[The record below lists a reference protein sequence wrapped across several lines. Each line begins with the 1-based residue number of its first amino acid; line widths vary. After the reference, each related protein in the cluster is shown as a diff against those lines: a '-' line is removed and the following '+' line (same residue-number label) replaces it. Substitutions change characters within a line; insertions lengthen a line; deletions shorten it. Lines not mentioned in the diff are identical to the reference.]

1 MIVTK
6 NLLVSLLMWF
16 SLTVLN
22 SQNQPVYETYD
33 WLDNSTKEFDVSE
46 HSNKDLVAF
55 QEKTIN
61 EFVVTDNGGFVEY
74 SLIHNIY
81 WLNSNDKIEEYN
93 KVYLPT
99 SATKILIK
107 NKARVITKNG
117 EIIELDD
124 SKILEAKNDESQVN
138 YKFYAFEG
146 VEKGSF
152 IEYYYVVKRYP
163 AYTGASIYLQD
174 NYYKQ
179 NVSFDLYAPK
189 NLLFNAKSYNNL
201 PEIEKDTLVTEKN
214 KWSIN
219 LKEVEGLEIES
230 QAPYDTALK
239 KVIYKLDKNTANPT
253 KEYVSYGE
261 VTQNIYKSL
270 YPELDKKTTKN
281 LTKFLESIT
290 EIKKEITIEDIRLIE
305 TYIKSN
311 IFVTKAKKEG
321 LDDIQAIIE
330 TKIAGETGMMR
341 LYAAIFKKLGIKH
354 EVVLTCPRSDVKFDK
369 DFEAYN
375 FLEDYLFYFPESE
388 LYMEPLNPLSR
399 LGFPDGYLTDT
410 YGLFIKAVTI
420 GEFTSGIGKVKFID
434 PINYNQTRYDLIMN
448 VTFDPEDL
456 TTTNLEMDRK
466 MSGYYALNVQPY
478 LYLAK
483 DEAKE
488 EAIDGIIK
496 SINENLEIKEKQI
509 FNDGQY
515 DFGKKPLHIKAKM
528 ISDAF
533 VEKAGKKYLF
543 KLGDLIGPQQEMYQ
557 EKARKLPVENSFE
570 RSYDRKLIIDIP
582 EGYQFQNLASINI
595 GESYKEEGLELFMF
609 KSGYEIKNNQLIV
622 SVQEYYNQNIIP
634 VAIYEQYRTIINSA
648 ANFNKVTLVL
658 NKTGK

>member
-1 MIVTK
+1 MIVSK
-6 NLLVSLLMWF
+6 NLVISLLMCF
-16 SLTVLN
+16 SLTVVN
-22 SQNQPVYETYD
+22 SQTIPFYEAYD
-33 WLDNSTKEFDVSE
+33 WLQNPTKEFDVTS
-46 HSNKDLVAF
+46 HSDKDLVAF
-55 QEKTIN
+55 QEKTVN
-61 EFVVTDNGGFVEY
+61 EFVLTEGGGFVEY

-99 SATKILIK
+99 SSTKILVK

-124 SKILEAKNDESQVN
+124 SKILEAKNEETQIN

-152 IEYYYVVKRYP
+152 IEYYYVIKRYP

-189 NLLFNAKSYNNL
+189 NLLFSAKSYNGL
-201 PEIEKDTLVTEKN
+201 PEIEKDTLVTDKN
-214 KWSIN
+214 KWTVK
-219 LKEVEGLEIES
+219 LKEVEALEIES

-239 KVIYKLDKNTANPT
+239 KVIYKLDKNTSNPT

-270 YPELDKKTTKN
+270 YPELDKKTIKGIA
-281 LTKFLESIT
+281 KFLESISKINE
-290 EIKKEITIEDIRLIE
+290 EISIDDIRLIE
-305 TYIKSN
+305 THIKSN
-311 IFVTKAKKEG
+311 IFVTKAKQQG
-321 LDDIQAIIE
+321 LDDIQKILE

-341 LYAAIFKKLGIKH
+341 LYAAIFKKLGVKH

-375 FLEDYLFYFPESE
+375 FLEDYLFYFPKFK
-388 LYMEPLNPLSR
+388 LYMEPLNALSR
-399 LGFPDGYLTDT
+399 LGFPNGNLTDT
-410 YGLFIKAVTI
+410 YGLFIKPVTI

-434 PINYNQTRYDLIMN
+434 PINYDQTRYDLIMN
-448 VTFDPEDL
+448 VTFDEDDL
-456 TTTNLEMDRK
+456 TTTNLNMDRK

-483 DEAKE
+483 EEAKAD
-488 EAIDGIIK
+488 AIDGIIK
-496 SINENLEIKEKQI
+496 SINENLEIKEKQV

-528 ISDAF
+528 TSDAF
-533 VEKAGKKYLF
+533 VEKAGRKYLF
-543 KLGDLIGPQQEMYQ
+543 KLGDLIGLQQEMYQ

-570 RSYDRKLIIDIP
+570 RSYNRKLIIDIP
-582 EGYQFQNLASINI
+582 DGYQFQKLETINI
-595 GESYKEEGLELFMF
+595 DESYKENDVELFMF
-609 KSGYEIKNNQLIV
+609 KSSYEIKENQLIV
-622 SVQEYYNQNIIP
+622 SVLEYYNQNVIP

-658 NKTGK
+658 DKEE

>member
-1 MIVTK
+1 MIVSK
-6 NLLVSLLMWF
+6 NLVISLLMCF
-16 SLTVLN
+16 SLTLVN
-22 SQNQPVYETYD
+22 SQTIPFYEAYD
-33 WLDNSTKEFDVSE
+33 WLQNPTKEFDVTS
-46 HSNKDLVAF
+46 HSDKDLVAF
-55 QEKTIN
+55 QEKTVN
-61 EFVVTDNGGFVEY
+61 EFVLTEGGGFVEY

-99 SATKILIK
+99 SSTKILVK

-124 SKILEAKNDESQVN
+124 SKILEAKNEETQIN

-152 IEYYYVVKRYP
+152 IEYYYVIKRYP

-189 NLLFNAKSYNNL
+189 NLLFSAKSYNGL
-201 PEIEKDTLVTEKN
+201 PEIEKDTLVTDKN
-214 KWSIN
+214 KWTVK
-219 LKEVEGLEIES
+219 LKEVEALEIES

-239 KVIYKLDKNTANPT
+239 KVIYKLDKNTSNPT

-270 YPELDKKTTKN
+270 YPELDKKTIKGIA
-281 LTKFLESIT
+281 KFLESISKINE
-290 EIKKEITIEDIRLIE
+290 EISIDDIRLIE
-305 TYIKSN
+305 THIKSN
-311 IFVTKAKKEG
+311 IFVTKAKQQG
-321 LDDIQAIIE
+321 LDDIQKILE

-341 LYAAIFKKLGIKH
+341 LYAAIFKKLGVKH

-375 FLEDYLFYFPESE
+375 FLEDYLFYFPKFK
-388 LYMEPLNPLSR
+388 LYMEPLNALSR
-399 LGFPDGYLTDT
+399 LGFPNGNLTDT
-410 YGLFIKAVTI
+410 YGLFIKPVTI

-434 PINYNQTRYDLIMN
+434 PINYDQTRYDLIMN
-448 VTFDPEDL
+448 VTFDEDDL
-456 TTTNLEMDRK
+456 TTTNLNMDRK

-483 DEAKE
+483 EEAKAD
-488 EAIDGIIK
+488 AIDGIIK
-496 SINENLEIKEKQI
+496 SINENLEIKEKQV

-528 ISDAF
+528 TSDAF
-533 VEKAGKKYLF
+533 VEKAGRKYLF
-543 KLGDLIGPQQEMYQ
+543 KLGDLIGLQQEMYQ

-570 RSYDRKLIIDIP
+570 RSYNRKLIIDIP
-582 EGYQFQNLASINI
+582 DGYQFQKLETINI
-595 GESYKEEGLELFMF
+595 DESYKENDVELFMF
-609 KSGYEIKNNQLIV
+609 KSSYEIKENQLIV
-622 SVQEYYNQNIIP
+622 SVLEYYNQNVIP

-658 NKTGK
+658 DKEE

>member
-1 MIVTK
+1 MIITK
-6 NLLVSLLMWF
+6 NLVMYLLMCF
-16 SLTVLN
+16 SLTVIN
-22 SQNQPVYETYD
+22 SQTTPFYETYD
-33 WLDNSTKEFDVSE
+33 WLDDSTKEFDVSS
-46 HSNKDLVAF
+46 HSDKDLVAF

-61 EFVVTDNGGFVEY
+61 EFVLTDGGGFVEY

-99 SATKILIK
+99 SATKIVVK
-107 NKARVITKNG
+107 NRARVITKSG
-117 EIIELDD
+117 KTIELDD
-124 SKILEAKNDESQVN
+124 SKILEAKNEESQVN
-138 YKFYAFEG
+138 YKYYAFEG

-152 IEYYYVVKRYP
+152 IEYYYVIKRYP

-189 NLLFNAKSYNNL
+189 NLLFSAKSYNGL
-201 PEIEKDTLVTEKN
+201 PDMERDTLVTDKN
-214 KWSIN
+214 RWFVK

-261 VTQNIYKSL
+261 VTQNIYTSL
-270 YPELDKKTTKN
+270 YPELDKKTVKSIA
-281 LTKFLESIT
+281 KYLESV
-290 EIKKEITIEDIRLIE
+290 IKIDKEATLDDIRLIE
-305 TYIKSN
+305 AHIKST
-311 IFVTKAKKEG
+311 IFVTKAKQQG
-321 LDDIQAIIE
+321 LDDIQKILE

-341 LYAAIFKKLGIKH
+341 LYAAIFKKIGVKH

-375 FLEDYLFYFPESE
+375 FLEDYLFYFPKLK
-388 LYMEPLNPLSR
+388 LYMEPLNTLSR
-399 LGFPDGYLTDT
+399 VGFPNGNLTDT
-410 YGLFIKAVTI
+410 YGLFIKPVSI
-420 GEFTSGIGKVKFID
+420 GEFTSGVGKVKFIE
-434 PINYNQTRYDLIMN
+434 PINYDQTRYDLIMN
-448 VTFDPEDL
+448 VAFDPEDL
-456 TTTNLEMDRK
+456 TTTNLQMDRK
-466 MSGYYALNVQPY
+466 MTGYYALNVQPY

-483 DEAKE
+483 AEAKS

-496 SINENLEIKEKQI
+496 SINENLEIKEKEV

-528 ISDAF
+528 TSDAF
-533 VEKAGKKYLF
+533 VEKVGRKYLF
-543 KLGDLIGPQQEMYQ
+543 KLGDLIGLQQEMYQ

-582 EGYQFQNLASINI
+582 EGYQFQNLETINI
-595 GESYKEEGLELFMF
+595 DESYKEDGVELFMF
-609 KSGYEIKNNQLIV
+609 KSSYEINENQLIV
-622 SVQEYYNQNIIP
+622 SVLEYYNQNVIP

-658 NKTGK
+658 NKKE